1 MHPFFFKRKDIQMGS
16 DQRIGILIN
25 CLEMGGAQQMALQ
38 VFDRMEKKM
47 GQVYLITMDTTREM
61 PLHPNP
67 DRARQLAKK
76 KICLSRLDTTQP
88 VLSKI
93 LAAPFQY
100 AKLLGCIQKKR
111 LNVLI
116 SFEDRANIFNM
127 LVFAIP
133 TQIISIRHPMKSVL
147 AVKHPVKKL
156 LISLFFSLLVRRV
169 SVANFNSQASMNEF
183 VSLFPISESKL
194 SVIYNFCD
202 HAGLDQRKTLLPAD
216 ARTRALLDKKY
227 IVACGRLKPVK
238 GYAGLIRAFEK
249 VAQSDPDIHLI
260 VLGDGPLKQELQG
273 LAEALGLKDRVLFP
287 GFVSNI
293 APWLARAKV
302 FVLSSQSEGFPN
314 VLLEAMALKTAVVSV
329 DCTAGPREILSPD
342 TGFTRKTDQIEWAP
356 FGVLTPPLIH
366 IYPVSGSSLDP
377 SEQYLAEAIS
387 ALLEDPGMRIRYES
401 AGYQRS
407 LDFSVSV
414 QKNKWLDLISSER
427 ANRSAPN

>member
-1 MHPFFFKRKDIQMGS
+1 MGS

-25 CLEMGGAQQMALQ
+25 CLEVGGAQQMALQ
-38 VFDRMEKKM
+38 VFDLMEKKM
-47 GQVYLITMDTTREM
+47 GHVYLITMDATLEM

-76 KICLSRLDTTQP
+76 KMCLSRLDTDQP

-100 AKLLGCIQKKR
+100 AKLLDFIQKKG
-111 LNVLI
+111 LDVLI

-127 LVFAIP
+127 LVFSVS

-147 AVKHPVKKL
+147 AVKHPIKKI
-156 LISLFFSLLVRRV
+156 LIALFFTLLVRRV
-169 SVANFNSQASMNEF
+169 SVANFNSHASMKEF
-183 VSLFPISESKL
+183 VSLFSMPGSQL

-202 HAGLDQRKTLLPAD
+202 HAGLDQRKKLLPEDTQA
-216 ARTRALLDKKY
+216 RALLDKKY
-227 IVACGRLKPVK
+227 IVACGRFKPVK
-238 GYAGLIRAFEK
+238 GFAGLIRAFER
-249 VAQSDPDIHLI
+249 VAQFHPEIYLI
-260 VLGDGPLKQELQG
+260 LLGDGPLKPKLQR
-273 LAEALGLKDRVLFP
+273 LADDLGLKDRVVFP
-287 GFVSNI
+287 GFRSNI
-293 APWLARAKV
+293 APWLARAEM

-342 TGFTRKTDQIEWAP
+342 TGFTRKTDQIEWAC

-366 IYPVSGSSLDP
+366 LFPVTGSPLDP
-377 SEQYLAEAIS
+377 GEQYLAEAMK
-387 ALLEDPGMRIRYES
+387 ALLDDPRLRARYES

-407 LDFSVSV
+407 LDFSGSV
-414 QKNKWLDLISSER
+414 QKNKWLELISLHR
-427 ANRSAPN
+427 GNR

>member
-1 MHPFFFKRKDIQMGS
+1 
-16 DQRIGILIN
+16 
-25 CLEMGGAQQMALQ
+25 
-38 VFDRMEKKM
+38 
-47 GQVYLITMDTTREM
+47 
-61 PLHPNP
+61 
-67 DRARQLAKK
+67 
-76 KICLSRLDTTQP
+76 
-88 VLSKI
+88 
-93 LAAPFQY
+93 
-100 AKLLGCIQKKR
+100 
-111 LNVLI
+111 
-116 SFEDRANIFNM
+116 
-127 LVFAIP
+127 
-133 TQIISIRHPMKSVL
+133 
-147 AVKHPVKKL
+147 

-227 IVACGRLKPVK
+227 IVACGRFKPVK
-238 GYAGLIRAFEK
+238 GFAGLIRAFEK
-249 VAQSDPDIHLI
+249 VAQFHPDIHLI
-260 VLGDGPLKQELQG
+260 VLGDGPLKQELQD

-356 FGVLTPPLIH
+356 FGVLTPPQIH

-387 ALLEDPGMRIRYES
+387 ALLEDPRLRARYES
-401 AGYQRS
+401 SGYQRS

-427 ANRSAPN
+427 AKRSAPN